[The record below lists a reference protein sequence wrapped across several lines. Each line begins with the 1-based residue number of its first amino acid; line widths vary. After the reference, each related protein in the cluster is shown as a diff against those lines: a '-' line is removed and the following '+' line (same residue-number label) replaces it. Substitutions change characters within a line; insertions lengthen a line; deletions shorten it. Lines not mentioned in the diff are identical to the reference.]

1 MASWQERHDDARRH
15 MLPFLDRVVGLSG
28 RRVLEFGA
36 GAGPI
41 SCALAPHVRSVT
53 GLDIAAGDVEL
64 GRREVAQR
72 AIDNVELH
80 ADSFERLLAITR
92 ERAGA
97 IDLFLLFAVLE
108 HMTIAERHAVLGL
121 ARDVLAPGGSIA
133 IFETPN
139 RLLWWDH
146 HTSQLPFFGMLD
158 PELAVAYADRSP
170 RAGFATDLHA
180 AGDRPL
186 HLMRQGRGASQHELE
201 LALGPLDRRIVAG
214 GYEPELFPTRH
225 VHREELYLARFGAKL
240 DPPLSPV
247 FSRYWLDI
255 VLRFDDAPPAPLVHP
270 WPFSTHGSHGVTLTA
285 WETLR
290 FAQDDAWLTLPAAHA
305 AELHLG
311 VEHRP
316 GGAELRVEHGSGPP
330 RHVAVPASQRTQ
342 YRMVAL
348 DGADAPARIA
358 APAETELSFIGV
370 RAAPLP

>member
-15 MLPFLDRVVGLSG
+15 MLPFLDRVVGLDG

-64 GRREVAQR
+64 GRREVAER
-72 AIDNVELH
+72 GIDNVELH
-80 ADSFERLLAITR
+80 ADSFERLLAITG

-108 HMTIAERHAVLGL
+108 HMTLAERHAVLEL

-158 PELAVAYADRSP
+158 PDLAVAYADRSP

-180 AGDRPL
+180 AGDRRL
-186 HLMRQGRGASQHELE
+186 HLTRQGRGASQHELE

-247 FSRYWLDI
+247 FSRYWLDL
-255 VLRFDDAPPAPLVHP
+255 VLRFDDAPAAPLVHP

-285 WETLR
+285 WETLH
-290 FAQDDAWLTLPAAHA
+290 FAHDGAWLELPAARA

-311 VEHRP
+311 IEHRP
-316 GGAELRVEHGSGPP
+316 GGAELRVEHGSAPP
-330 RHVAVPASQRTQ
+330 RQVAVPASERTQ
-342 YRMVAL
+342 YRMVEL
-348 DGADAPARIA
+348 DGADGPARIA
-358 APAETELSFIGV
+358 APAGTELSFIGV
-370 RAAPLP
+370 RAAAR